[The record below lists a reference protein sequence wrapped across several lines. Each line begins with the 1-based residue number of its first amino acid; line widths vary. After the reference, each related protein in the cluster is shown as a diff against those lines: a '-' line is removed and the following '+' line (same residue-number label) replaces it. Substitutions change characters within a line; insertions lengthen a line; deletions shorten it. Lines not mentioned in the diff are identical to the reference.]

1 MAEFGLEPLPF
12 TFDDFKNHIA
22 AFVRDEY
29 GASSLDTGKKA
40 LHVHKDHSERVSVDV
55 VPAFVS
61 ALWCASKS
69 DPWVWFSDD
78 WRVAIFVLHNRP
90 TRCRLMVDP
99 SSIYEGTNYSAPSPV
114 GRTAWT

>member
-1 MAEFGLEPLPF
+1 
-12 TFDDFKNHIA
+12 
-22 AFVRDEY
+22 
-29 GASSLDTGKKA
+29 
-40 LHVHKDHSERVSVDV
+40 VSVDV

-90 TRCRLMVDP
+90 TRCRPMVDP
-99 SSIYEGTNYSAPSPV
+99 SSIDEGTELLSPFTHGARCLDVTEVALFDPYAAAV
-114 GRTAWT
+114 GGRARAEVRADGQPQP